1 MDYSNE
7 LAFIMSTSGT
17 TGIPKRGMLSPDNI
31 ISNLQDIDEYFKL
44 SDEDHVLSCNGY
56 DWGVFNRAY

>member
-1 MDYSNE
+1 
-7 LAFIMSTSGT
+7 MSTSGT